1 MPFRTKNTLQ
11 PILWCLLLQC
21 LGSALATAG
30 GLEVTLTDK
39 TGKPVADAVVEI
51 VSPAVPL
58 PANLPSVATM
68 DQIDKEFVDPLL
80 LVVAGTRVSFPNK
93 DNIHHH
99 VYSFS
104 EAKTFELPLWTG
116 DKAKSVLL
124 DKPGVVVVGCNV
136 HDWMQGHIYVGA
148 THRMAKS
155 DAMGKLLISNLPAGG
170 YAFRIWHA
178 RLKPTEAAKT
188 YTVVIQERGN
198 TVYQATME
206 LGRDRRIRR
215 APSGLARDY

>member
-1 MPFRTKNTLQ
+1 MPSKMIKSLRCVLV
-11 PILWCLLLQC
+11 LLVAPL
-21 LGSALATAG
+21 LAATFATAG
-30 GLEVTLTDK
+30 ALEVTLIDK
-39 TGKPVADAVVEI
+39 AGKPIADAVVEI
-51 VSPAVPL
+51 VSPSAPL
-58 PANLPSVATM
+58 PASVPLTASM
-68 DQIDKEFVDPLL
+68 DQVDKEFVDPLL
-80 LVVAGTRVSFPNK
+80 VVVMGTRVTFPNK

-116 DKAKSVLL
+116 NNTKSVLL

-155 DAMGKLLISNLPAGG
+155 DARGKLLIPSLPAGG

-178 RLKPTEAAKT
+178 RLKASETTKLH
-188 YTVVIQERGN
+188 TVVIEERG
-198 TVYQATME
+198 TTAYPATLE